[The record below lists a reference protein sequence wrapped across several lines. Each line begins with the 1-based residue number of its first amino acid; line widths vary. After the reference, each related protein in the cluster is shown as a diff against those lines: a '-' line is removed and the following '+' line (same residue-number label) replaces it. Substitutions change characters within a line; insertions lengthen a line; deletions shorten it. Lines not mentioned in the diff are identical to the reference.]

1 MKLAT
6 NHIKGRRILLAIFAL
21 SLVFLTSNKPCVA
34 QAPSTANQLKAVF
47 LFNFSQ
53 FVTWPSNSMADNSPF
68 VIGVLGNDPFS
79 SYIESVVEGEK
90 VANHSIIIQRYDD
103 VREMKN
109 CQILF
114 INKADAGEV
123 AKSVGS
129 RPILT
134 VSDDEGFAK
143 SGGMVQFYLASNK
156 IKIRI
161 NLNAAKA
168 ANLQISSKL
177 LRLAE
182 VIE

>member
-1 MKLAT
+1 MKLT
-6 NHIKGRRILLAIFAL
+6 THHIKHRRTWFATFVLA
-21 SLVFLTSNKPCVA
+21 LVLLTSSKACFA

-53 FVTWPSNSMADNSPF
+53 FVTWPSNSLPDNSPF
-68 VIGVLGNDPFS
+68 VIGILGNDPFG

-90 VANHSIIIQRYDD
+90 LANHSIVVQRYTD
-103 VREMKN
+103 VRDMKN

-114 INKADAGEV
+114 INKANAGEL
-123 AKSVGS
+123 AKSLGS
-129 RPILT
+129 RSTLT